1 MANCNE
7 LSLDVFA
14 YTLLR
19 HISDAKEINVS
30 KDSEIPPWLTN
41 LAQFASIFFKKYNKV
56 DIEPL
61 FTYLLSKMR
70 IDGEINQM
78 VILREV
84 VASMFGW
91 NMFNVD
97 EMTT

>member
-19 HISDAKEINVS
+19 HISDAKEVNIS

-41 LAQFASIFFKKYNKV
+41 IA
-56 DIEPL
+56 
-61 FTYLLSKMR
+61 
-70 IDGEINQM
+70 
-78 VILREV
+78 
-84 VASMFGW
+84 
-91 NMFNVD
+91 
-97 EMTT
+97 